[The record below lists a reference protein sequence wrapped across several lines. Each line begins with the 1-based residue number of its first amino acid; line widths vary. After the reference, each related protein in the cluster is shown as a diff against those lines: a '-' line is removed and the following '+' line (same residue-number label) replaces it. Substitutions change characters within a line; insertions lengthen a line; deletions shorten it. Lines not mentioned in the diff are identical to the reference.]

1 MEHPGVDL
9 LQIKRDF
16 NLEEIQAKIQGLNTR
31 IAFSYRINNQD
42 LINQLNMVLE
52 VYTRA
57 QQEMLNEMFGNG
69 GKGPDLDD
77 KIDIS

>member
-1 MEHPGVDL
+1 MEHPGVDIL
-9 LQIKRDF
+9 ELKRDF
-16 NLEEIQAKIQGLNTR
+16 NLEEIQGKIQDLNKR
-31 IAFSYRINNQD
+31 VAFAYRINNQD

-57 QQEMLNEMFGNG
+57 QQEMLNEMFGNS
-69 GKGPDLDD
+69 GKGPDLDE

>member
-1 MEHPGVDL
+1 MEHPGVDI
-9 LQIKRDF
+9 LQLKRDL
-16 NLEEIQAKIQGLNTR
+16 NLEEIQVKIQDLNKR
-31 IAFSYRINNQD
+31 VAFAYRINNQD

-57 QQEMLNEMFGNG
+57 QQEMLNEMFGNS
-69 GKGPDLDD
+69 GKDSDLDE